1 MRMARE
7 EGKEEVVVIE
17 KAERG
22 KDSSF
27 FIGPFFKFDKDV
39 GRILERER
47 ARVREWK
54 VFATDS

>member
-47 ARVREWK
+47 ARVRE
-54 VFATDS
+54 